1 MKQYK
6 TLVLAAMWLVSFNP
20 LSAQRPDGAERSRP
34 AIASVTGKV
43 VDAKS
48 AKAVPFA
55 SISLMSLRD
64 SSIVSGQLADEEG
77 TFSLVGIPLGKYT
90 LNIQFMGYESFQ
102 STPIFLSP
110 RTSIDYEAGT
120 VALQNKMFALE
131 EAVVATE
138 ASTLEMLIDR
148 RVFRVG
154 NDLSAAGGTAAE
166 ILVNVPSV
174 AVDIDGNV
182 SLRGSS
188 QVQVLIDGRP
198 SGLTGASQNA
208 FLEQI
213 PASSIDRVEIITN
226 PSAKYDPGWNGG
238 HPQHYSQEKQ
248 VAGIP
253 RSNPI
258 HSRHWRQSQRLSI
271 LEF

>member
-1 MKQYK
+1 
-6 TLVLAAMWLVSFNP
+6 
-20 LSAQRPDGAERSRP
+20 
-34 AIASVTGKV
+34 
-43 VDAKS
+43 
-48 AKAVPFA
+48 
-55 SISLMSLRD
+55 
-64 SSIVSGQLADEEG
+64 
-77 TFSLVGIPLGKYT
+77 
-90 LNIQFMGYESFQ
+90 
-102 STPIFLSP
+102 
-110 RTSIDYEAGT
+110 
-120 VALQNKMFALE
+120 
-131 EAVVATE
+131 
-138 ASTLEMLIDR
+138 MLIDR

-248 VAGIP
+248 IARIP

-258 HSRHWRQSQRLSI
+258 HSEA
-271 LEF
+271 LETITTAQHP